1 MKGIILMLLSIIVP
15 IYNVKQYLEKCI
27 ESVINQ
33 NATNYE
39 LILINDCS
47 TDGSLSIA
55 KKYENKSNV
64 KIIKTEKNTGLSDVG
79 KYK

>member
-39 LILINDCS
+39 LILIDDCS

-55 KKYENKSNV
+55 KKYEN
-64 KIIKTEKNTGLSDVG
+64 
-79 KYK
+79 